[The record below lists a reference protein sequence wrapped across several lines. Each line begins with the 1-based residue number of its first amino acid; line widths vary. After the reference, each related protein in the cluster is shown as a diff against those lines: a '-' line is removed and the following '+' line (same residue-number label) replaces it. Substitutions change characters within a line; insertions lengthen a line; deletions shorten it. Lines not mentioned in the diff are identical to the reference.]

1 VQPCLKGNTK
11 GTNSD
16 GKANKIN
23 KKKAKEETAGHAPKP
38 QRTKLQNVFYLAAAL
53 SQIFLLLLL
62 TAYSSK
68 SGDYD

>member
-1 VQPCLKGNTK
+1 MQPCLKGNTK
-11 GTNSD
+11 ETNSH
-16 GKANKIN
+16 GKATKIN

-38 QRTKLQNVFYLAAAL
+38 QRTKLKNGFYLAAAL

-68 SGDYD
+68 NGDYD

>member
-1 VQPCLKGNTK
+1 MQPCLKGNTK

-16 GKANKIN
+16 GKATKIN
-23 KKKAKEETAGHAPKP
+23 KKKAKEETEGHAQKP
-38 QRTKLQNVFYLAAAL
+38 QRTKLQNGFYLAAAL

-68 SGDYD
+68 NGDYD